1 METMN
6 DFELSNMRQQME
18 TLKKKLS
25 AQEIV
30 NDRLIRRSMRDTA
43 GSISRRYWIL
53 IAVAVLMV
61 PYGYWAFV
69 KLNGSSL
76 GVWIS
81 LSILMLVVFGYTLY
95 TGRFIRNKNMYNHN
109 LIEASQKVA
118 KAKKLD
124 KDWLMFGIPAGILW
138 FGYFIFDTYMKNP
151 DNNFLFFAITMC
163 VCAILGGFIG
173 LKIHDRNQENYQE
186 IIDQI
191 DDVISTE

>member
-1 METMN
+1 MN
-6 DFELSNMRQQME
+6 NEIELENMREQMN
-18 TLKKKLS
+18 TLKKKLDK
-25 AQEIV
+25 QEII
-30 NDRLIRRSMRDTA
+30 NDNLIRQSLKRNTN
-43 GSISRRYWIL
+43 SINRRYTVCSIVSLLL
-53 IAVAVLMV
+53 I

-95 TGRFIRNKNMYNHN
+95 TGRFLRNKNMYNHN

>member
-1 METMN
+1 MN
-6 DFELSNMRQQME
+6 NEIELENMREQMN
-18 TLKKKLS
+18 TLKKKLDK
-25 AQEIV
+25 QEII
-30 NDRLIRRSMRDTA
+30 NDNLIRQSLKRNTN
-43 GSISRRYWIL
+43 SINRRYTVCSIVSLLL
-53 IAVAVLMV
+53 I

-95 TGRFIRNKNMYNHN
+95 TGRFIRNKNMYNRN
-109 LIEASQKVA
+109 LVDASQKVA

-151 DNNFLFFAITMC
+151 DNNFLFFAVTMC

-173 LKIHDRNQENYQE
+173 LKIHDRNQENY
-186 IIDQI
+186 
-191 DDVISTE
+191 

>member
-1 METMN
+1 MN
-6 DFELSNMRQQME
+6 NEIELENMREQMN
-18 TLKKKLS
+18 TLKKKLDK
-25 AQEIV
+25 QEII
-30 NDRLIRRSMRDTA
+30 NDNLIRQS
-43 GSISRRYWIL
+43 L
-53 IAVAVLMV
+53 
-61 PYGYWAFV
+61 YGYWAFV

-95 TGRFIRNKNMYNHN
+95 TGRFIRNKNMYNRN
-109 LIEASQKVA
+109 LVDASQKVA

-151 DNNFLFFAITMC
+151 DNNFLFFAVTMC